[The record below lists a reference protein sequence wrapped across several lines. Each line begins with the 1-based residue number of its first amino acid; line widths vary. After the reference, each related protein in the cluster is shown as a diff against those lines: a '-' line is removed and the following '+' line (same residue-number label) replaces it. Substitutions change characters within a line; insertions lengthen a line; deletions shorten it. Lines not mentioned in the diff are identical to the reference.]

1 MARKT
6 VKIEIP
12 INNDDEMIKLA
23 EAILKRNSQPAPP
36 APPAPPAAAAAV
48 DTPLVKYDM
57 KDFGEKTTTG
67 KARKTK
73 SREYDKLSQGEN
85 EQAKKLIGSL
95 DGQTVNTKGTI
106 YNYVTR
112 MRDTLL
118 DFYED
123 DAEQLGQW
131 GYKVVTG
138 EAKSPKRKPKA

>member
-12 INNDDEMIKLA
+12 INNEDEMIHLSKA
-23 EAILKRNSQPAPP
+23 VKKRHDETPAGEKS
-36 APPAPPAAAAAV
+36 
-48 DTPLVKYDM
+48 PLEKYDI
-57 KDFGEKTTTG
+57 KDFDEKTTVG
-67 KARKTK
+67 EANKIEQR
-73 SREYDKLSQGEN
+73 RLDKLSQAEGEK
-85 EQAKKLIGSL
+85 AALKIGTGK
-95 DGQTVNTKGTI
+95 GQTVQTKGTL
-106 YNYVTR
+106 YNYLTR

-138 EAKSPKRKPKA
+138 EAKSPVRKPKG